1 MPSIE
6 ELRARLSRVCIARA
20 ARVTGLHYNTVYR
33 IAKGTKKNPSY
44 ETIRKLSDYLGNAK

>member
-6 ELRARLSRVCIARA
+6 ELSARLSRVCIARA
-20 ARVTGLHYNTVYR
+20 ARLTGLHYNTVYR

-44 ETIRKLSDYLGNAK
+44 DTVKALSEYLGMSA